1 MKRFAYTMLMTIL
14 AAGIC
19 SAAPMK
25 ALIVDGQNNH
35 DWKACTP
42 VLKEIIEETGLFT
55 VDVATTPAQGKPM
68 DSFKPDFS
76 KYNVIVANYT
86 GDDWPKATQDAL
98 EQYMTNGGGL
108 VIIHAADNAFPN
120 WVAWNE
126 MIGLGGWGGRN
137 ERSGPYVYWKDGKV
151 VRDETP
157 GGGGAHGAQV
167 DYLITA
173 RDTQHP
179 ITKGLPD
186 KWLHVKDELYSRLR
200 GPAKN
205 MTILAT
211 SIQDKAT
218 GGTGRDEP
226 VLFTISYGKGR
237 VFHQAMGHA
246 PEQMRCVGFIVT
258 TQRGTEWAATGKV
271 TRTEVPADFPT
282 ATKTSVRQ
290 QISTKMDFSAID
302 GYDFEKPREGLA
314 KIEEQVRN
322 MPASKYPAVE
332 EGLLA
337 ALKSSKITLAGKQWV
352 CRMLRVVGSA
362 KCVPAMAAMLADKD
376 TAHLSRMALIYNPSP
391 EAGQA
396 MTKALAML
404 SGDLRIGVIGSLGQ
418 RGETAAVGAI
428 GKLVGDTDVNMAL
441 AAIRAL
447 GRIGGAEAA
456 KILESAKVATALQAE
471 RDDALIAAADS
482 LAKQGKTAEAMKIY
496 SSMTD
501 TKNSTWIRIAA
512 YRGLVQTQKEK
523 AVPQVIALLKDSNA
537 DLKLAGAKFISE
549 MPGEA
554 TTKALADALGS
565 LDAQGQ
571 TVLIA
576 ALETRQDKAAAAA
589 VTKAV
594 DSGDATVKIAAIKAL
609 AVLGDAGSVEKL
621 AMVAAAGGEPGK
633 AAQQTLGRLSG
644 SGVDDTIVG
653 LIASPSATGAVRA
666 AAIQA
671 AIDRAKTIALPALLK
686 AAKDAN
692 ADVQKAASRAL
703 GELAESP
710 AFAEMVGL
718 VADAK
723 NAVERGN
730 LERAMTAMIARV
742 KTVDPQAVID
752 GMAKAT
758 PEAKASLLGMLPKI
772 GGEKALTVVRAN
784 LVSTNPDV
792 KKAAIRSLAEWPD
805 PTPLK
810 DLLDLAQKDPDAANQ
825 TLALRGYI
833 TLLSTP
839 ANRGASQTVV
849 LLGDALKVA
858 KRPEEKRQVLAAL
871 AKFPCK
877 EALEMAKQLKAD
889 AALAAEADGTIR
901 KIENA
906 MVNQTMK
913 ATASMGNDEAGNAF
927 DGKMDTRWSTG
938 RPMKPGDWFVLDL
951 GAERAVKG
959 LTLDTTPS
967 GNDFPKGYEVYVS
980 FDGGN
985 WGKPILTGESDK
997 PVTELDF
1004 GKTVQARF
1012 IKIIETGSSDSWHWS
1027 IHEVKVKG
1035 E

>member
-1 MKRFAYTMLMTIL
+1 MKRFAYTMLMAIL
-14 AAGIC
+14 AVGIV

-35 DWKACTP
+35 GWAACTP

-55 VDVATTPAQGKPM
+55 VDVATTPPQGQPM
-68 DSFKPDFS
+68 DSFKPDFA

-86 GDDWPKATQDAL
+86 GDDWPAATQAAL

-108 VIIHAADNAFPN
+108 VVIHAADNAFPK

-137 ERSGPYVYWKDGKV
+137 EKSGPYVYWKDGKI

-157 GGGGAHGAQV
+157 GPGGAHGAQV
-167 DYLITA
+167 EYLVTA

-200 GPAKN
+200 GPGKN
-205 MTILAT
+205 MTVLAT

-237 VFHQAMGHA
+237 IFHQAMGHA

-271 TRTEVPADFPT
+271 TRTDVPADFPT

-290 QISTKMDFSAID
+290 QISTKLDFSSLD

-322 MPASKYPAVE
+322 MPVSKYPAVE

-337 ALKSSKITLAGKQWV
+337 AMKSPKITPAGKQWV
-352 CRMLRVVGSA
+352 CRMLRIVGSA
-362 KCVPAMAAMLADKD
+362 KCVPAMAAMLSDKD
-376 TAHLSRMALIYNPSP
+376 TAHLARMALIFNPSP

-396 MTKALAML
+396 MTKALATL
-404 SGDLRIGVIGSLGQ
+404 TGDLRIGVIGSLGQ
-418 RGETAAVGAI
+418 RGETTAVAEI
-428 GKLVGDTDVNMAL
+428 GKLVGDADANTAL

-447 GRIGGAEAA
+447 GRIGGADAA
-456 KILESAKVATALQAE
+456 KILAAAKVAPALQGE
-471 RDDALIAAADS
+471 RDDAVIAAADS
-482 LAKQGKTAEAMKIY
+482 LAKQGKTAEAMAIY

-501 TKNSTWIRIAA
+501 AKNTVWIRIAA
-512 YRGLVQTQKEK
+512 YRGLVQIQKEK
-523 AVPQVIALLKDSNA
+523 AVPQVIALLKDANA
-537 DLKLAGAKFISE
+537 DLKLAAGKFIAE
-549 MPGEA
+549 MPGA
-554 TTKALADALGS
+554 AATKALADS
-565 LDAQGQ
+565 LSTLDPQGQ

-576 ALETRQDKAAAAA
+576 ALETRQDKLAAAA

-594 DSGDATVKIAAIKAL
+594 DSGDAAVKIAAIKAL

-621 AMVAAAGGEPGK
+621 ATVAAAGGEPGK

-644 SGVDDTIVG
+644 SGVDDKIVG

-671 AIDRAKTIALPALLK
+671 SIDRAKTIALPALLK

-718 VADAK
+718 VTDAK
-723 NAVERGN
+723 NAAERGN

-742 KTVDPQAVID
+742 KQVDVQPVID
-752 GMAKAT
+752 ALSRGGT
-758 PEAKASLLGMLPKI
+758 EAKVSLLGMLPKI
-772 GGEKALTVVRAN
+772 GGEKALAVVRTN
-784 LVSTNPDV
+784 LASTNPDV

-810 DLLDLAQKDPDAANQ
+810 DLLELAQKDPDAGNQ

-833 TLLSTP
+833 ALLSTP

-877 EALEMAKQLKAD
+877 EALEMARQLKAD
-889 AALAAEADGTIR
+889 AALSAEADGTIR

-906 MVNQTMK
+906 MVSQTMK
-913 ATASMGNDEAGNAF
+913 ATASLGSDEAGNAL

-951 GAERAVKG
+951 GVERGVKG

-985 WGKPILTGESDK
+985 WGKPILVGTSDK
-997 PVTELDF
+997 PITELDF

-1012 IKIIETGSSDSWHWS
+1012 IKIIQTGSSDSWHWS
-1027 IHEVKVKG
+1027 IHELKVRF

>member
-1 MKRFAYTMLMTIL
+1 MKRFAYTMLLTIL
-14 AAGIC
+14 TAGIV

-55 VDVATTPAQGKPM
+55 VDVVTTPAQGQPM
-68 DSFKPDFS
+68 DSFKPDFA

-86 GDDWPKATQDAL
+86 GDDWPKATQDAFV
-98 EQYMTNGGGL
+98 QYMTNGGGL
-108 VIIHAADNAFPN
+108 VVIHAADNAFPN

-137 ERSGPYVYWKDGKV
+137 EKSGPYVYWKDGKL

-157 GGGGAHGAQV
+157 GPGGSHGQQV

-179 ITKGLPD
+179 IMKGLPE

-200 GPAKN
+200 GPGKN
-205 MTILAT
+205 MTVLAT

-290 QISTKMDFSAID
+290 QISTKLDFSSLD
-302 GYDFEKPREGLA
+302 GYDFDKPREGLA

-322 MPASKYPAVE
+322 MPVSKYPAVE
-332 EGLLA
+332 DELLA
-337 ALKSSKITLAGKQWV
+337 ALKSQKITLAGKQWV

-362 KCVPAMAAMLADKD
+362 KCVPVMAAMLPDKE
-376 TAHLSRMALIYNPSP
+376 TSHLARMVLIYNPSP
-391 EAGQA
+391 QAGQA
-396 MTKALAML
+396 LTKALTTL
-404 SGDLRIGVIGSLGQ
+404 TGDLRIGVIGSLGQ
-418 RGETAAVGAI
+418 RGETAAVAEI
-428 GKLVGDTDVNMAL
+428 GKLVGDADAATAL

-447 GRIGGAEAA
+447 GRIGGADAA
-456 KILESAKVATALQAE
+456 KVLASAKVAPALQTE
-471 RDDALIAAADS
+471 WDDALIAAADS
-482 LAKQGKTAEAMKIY
+482 LAKEGKTAEAMTIY

-501 TKNSTWIRIAA
+501 AKKSTWIRIAA
-512 YRGLVQTQKEK
+512 YRGQVQAQKEK
-523 AVPQVIALLKDSNA
+523 AVPQVIALLKDPNA
-537 DLKLAGAKFISE
+537 DLKLAAAKFISE
-549 MPGEA
+549 MPGQA
-554 TTKALADALGS
+554 ATKAFADS
-565 LDAQGQ
+565 LSTLDPQGQ

-589 VTKAV
+589 VTGAV
-594 DSGDATVKIAAIKAL
+594 DSGDAAVKLSAVKAL
-609 AVLGDAGSVEKL
+609 AVLGDATSVEKL
-621 AMVAAAGGEPGK
+621 ATVAAAGGEVGK
-633 AAQQTLGRLSG
+633 AAQQSLARLSAD
-644 SGVDDTIVG
+644 GVDEKIIALVG
-653 LIASPSATGAVRA
+653 SPSATGPVRA

-671 AIDRAKTIALPALLK
+671 VIDRAKAIALPALLK

-692 ADVQKAASRAL
+692 AEVQRAASRAL
-703 GELAESP
+703 GELADSP
-710 AFAEMVGL
+710 AFSQMVGL
-718 VADAK
+718 LAEAK
-723 NAVERGN
+723 SAAERGN

-742 KTVDPQAVID
+742 KQVDVQPVVDALS
-752 GMAKAT
+752 GGGT
-758 PEAKASLLGMLPKI
+758 EAKVSLLGVLPKI
-772 GGEKALTVVRAN
+772 GGEKALGLVRSN
-784 LVSTNPDV
+784 LTAKNPDV
-792 KKAAIRSLAEWPD
+792 KKAAIRALAEWPD
-805 PTPLK
+805 PAPLK
-810 DLLDLAQKDPDAANQ
+810 DLLDLAQKDPDAGNQ

-839 ANRGASQTVV
+839 ANRGAAQTVV
-849 LLGDALKVA
+849 LLGEALKIA
-858 KRPEEKRQVLAAL
+858 KRPEEKRLVLAAL
-871 AKFPCK
+871 PKFPCK
-877 EALEMAKQLKAD
+877 EGLELAQQLKAD
-889 AALAAEADGTIR
+889 PALSAEADGTIR
-901 KIENA
+901 KIQETLA
-906 MVNQTMK
+906 NQSMK
-913 ATASMGNDEAGNAF
+913 ATASLNSGGAGLAF
-927 DGKMDTRWSTG
+927 DGKMETRWDTG

-951 GAERAVKG
+951 GVERAVQG
-959 LTLDTTPS
+959 LTLDATPS
-967 GNDFPKGYEVYVS
+967 ANDFPKGYEVYVS

-985 WGKPILTGESDK
+985 WGKPILTGAGDK
-997 PVTELDF
+997 PITELDF
-1004 GKTVQARF
+1004 GKTVVTRF
-1012 IKIIETGSSDSWHWS
+1012 IKIVQTGSSDSWFWS
-1027 IHEVKVKG
+1027 IHELKVKG